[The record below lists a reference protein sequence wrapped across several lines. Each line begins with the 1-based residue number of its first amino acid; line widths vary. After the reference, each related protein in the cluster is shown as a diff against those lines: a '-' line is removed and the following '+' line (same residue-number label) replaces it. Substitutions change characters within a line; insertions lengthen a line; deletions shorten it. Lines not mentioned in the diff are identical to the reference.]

1 MSLLE
6 EINARRKE
14 IRTDDYAMSI
24 GEWLSLYENDEIDI
38 HPEFQ
43 RFFRWSDVQKTN
55 LVESILLGIPLPPI
69 FVSQR
74 ADGVWDVVD
83 GLQRLSTIYQ
93 LFGVLKNEEGDEAP
107 PLVLH
112 GTEYLPALEGMAWE
126 GDVEKGIH
134 GLPVDIKL
142 LIKRS
147 KIHVSIILKESD
159 ENAKYD
165 LFQRLNTGGSA
176 LSPQE
181 VRNCILVM
189 ISKDFYKW
197 LHDLSKYENFQ
208 NVVALSDRP
217 IQEAYDLEL
226 ILRFLI
232 FTNAS
237 EEQIGQVGDVGV
249 YLTSAM
255 RAIAVDPDFDRG
267 QWEALFKTT
276 FDVLAEKVGD
286 TAFKRFSVPKQR
298 HEGGFLV
305 SQFEVVATG
314 VAHNPYKGT
323 LVDDLKKAVADLWTA
338 PEFTKW
344 TGAGITAA
352 RRLPHLIPLGRGQFS
367 K

>member
-6 EINARRKE
+6 EINDRRKE

-24 GEWLSLYENDEIDI
+24 GEWLSLYENKEIDI

-43 RFFRWSDVQKTN
+43 RFFRWTDSQKTN
-55 LVESILLGIPLPPI
+55 LIESLLLGIPLPPI

-74 ADGVWDVVD
+74 ANGVWDVVD
-83 GLQRLSTIYQ
+83 GLQRLSTIFQ
-93 LFGVLKNEEGDEAP
+93 LFGVLEDEEGKPTP
-107 PLVLH
+107 PLVLS
-112 GTEYLPALEGMAWE
+112 GTDYLPALEKMAWDE
-126 GDVEKGIH
+126 DKNQGVKS
-134 GLPVDIKL
+134 LPNDIKL
-142 LIKRS
+142 IIKRS

-197 LHDLSKYENFQ
+197 LYELSKYENFQ

-217 IQEAYDLEL
+217 LQEAYDLEL

-237 EEQIGQVGDVGV
+237 EEQINQVGDVGV
-249 YLTSAM
+249 YLTNAM
-255 RAIAVDPDFDRG
+255 RNIATDQGFDRVK
-267 QWEALFKTT
+267 WETLFKST
-276 FDVLAEKVGD
+276 FDALADKVGD
-286 TAFKRFSVPKQR
+286 ASFKRFSVPKGR

-305 SQFEVVATG
+305 SQFEVVSTG
-314 VAHNPYKGT
+314 VAYNINKGT
-323 LVDDLKKAVADLWTA
+323 LVDDLKTTIANLWSSDD
-338 PEFTKW
+338 FKKW
-344 TGAGITAA
+344 TGAGITAS
-352 RRLPHLIPLGRGQFS
+352 RRLPRLIPLGREQFS